1 MCSSGYAMA
10 GSKLATVTDKRRVY
24 GFRSRWATI
33 DVLGLGE
40 YMRAKNDLV
49 IPLLAAGAGLAVL
62 LLLGFIFAEKLSS
75 RPEKPAES
83 VGGTMPMP
91 GAAARP
97 DVVPLASGG
106 GAGQL
111 LNVQSADSA
120 QGTPS
125 GQLQGQPAT
134 PVQPTAN
141 GSGPTLGGLQ
151 GEQHAYLGN

>member
-1 MCSSGYAMA
+1 
-10 GSKLATVTDKRRVY
+10 
-24 GFRSRWATI
+24 
-33 DVLGLGE
+33 
-40 YMRAKNDLV
+40 MRAKNDLV
-49 IPLLAAGAGLAVL
+49 ITLLAAAAGLAIL
-62 LLLGFIFAEKLSS
+62 LTLGFIFAEKLSS

-91 GAAARP
+91 GAVNQP
-97 DVVPLASGG
+97 DVMPLAASGT
-106 GAGQL
+106 AGQL

-120 QGTPS
+120 QGTLS

-134 PVQPTAN
+134 SVQPTAN